1 MADVEGS
8 HEYLVALFD
17 VLGFEHKLR
26 AAGLEQMLAAYRA
39 LVDDVVQR
47 NLHMAR
53 LFGDMEFSEAPYWTS
68 DGDVFIFNKIQGA
81 FASDS
86 ILLWANGAW
95 PEVHG
100 KSPQELAQLSETPG
114 EGWKAHPVPCDNF
127 LDACNELICH
137 SLEIGLP
144 LRGAVAAGQAVIDEP
159 NRIFIGMPIVDAA
172 RMEHAQRLI
181 GASLTDSFVKQHVP
195 NRYVLPF
202 TQHLEQDQVA
212 PWGALVL
219 EWPRHW
225 RSTRRSDPAA
235 QVRAQNLDSRHSA
248 YYDKTLDLIGY
259 SQRSAGEHQQ
269 ERDISIRAQYSQFAD
284 PELKVR
290 ARAVRRV
297 PIGDVAGNGHGNA

>member
-1 MADVEGS
+1 MADVDGP

-17 VLGFEHKLR
+17 ALGFEHKLR
-26 AAGLEQMLAAYRA
+26 AAGLEQMLTTYRA

-53 LFGDMEFSEAPYWTS
+53 LFGAMEFSEAPYWTS
-68 DGDVFIFNKIQGA
+68 EGDVFIFNKIQGA

-86 ILLWANGAW
+86 ILLWANRTW
-95 PEVHG
+95 PELHG
-100 KSPQELAQLSETPG
+100 KSPQELAQLAQTPG

-144 LRGAVAAGQAVIDEP
+144 LRGAVAAGLAVIDEP
-159 NRIFIGMPIVDAA
+159 NRLFLGVPIVDAA
-172 RMEHAQRLI
+172 RMERAQRLI

-195 NRYVLPF
+195 KRYALPF
-202 TQHLEQDQVA
+202 TEHLKQDHFA
-212 PWGALVL
+212 PWGGLVL
-219 EWPRHW
+219 DWPRHW
-225 RSTRRSDPAA
+225 RNTRRSNPAE
-235 QVRAQNLDSRHSA
+235 QVRALNLDSRHSA
-248 YYDKTLDLIGY
+248 YYDKTLDVIAY
-259 SQRSAGEHQQ
+259 SQRFASEHQQ

-284 PELKVR
+284 PDLKVS

-297 PIGDVAGNGHGNA
+297 PIAEVAGEGQGNA